1 MTAETIRINKDNFEN
16 DTKPPIP
23 SSINVLTILTFIGSG
38 IAFLFIAFMP
48 ALNKLMMGFM
58 EKAAES
64 GDDLS
69 ASKLA
74 EIERGKSLIE
84 LTQANIVPLMI
95 IGFISIILCVV
106 GAIWMR
112 KLRKDGYWLYIS
124 GELLPVIGNFILLG
138 TEQFTGV
145 VSILMG
151 VGIPLLFVGL
161 YSMQLKFLSR

>member
-1 MTAETIRINKDNFEN
+1 MATTIIRPNKDNFEN
-16 DTKPPIP
+16 DTKPPLP
-23 SSINVLTILTFIGSG
+23 SSINTLTILTFIGSG
-38 IAFLFIAFMP
+38 IAFLYIVFMP

-58 EKAAES
+58 EKATES

-74 EIERGKSLIE
+74 EIERGKTVIE
-84 LTQANIVPLMI
+84 LAQANIVPIMV
-95 IGFISIILCVV
+95 IGLISVILCVV

-112 KLRKDGYWLYIS
+112 KLKKDGYWLYIA
-124 GELLPVIGNFILLG
+124 GELLPVIGNFIFLG

-145 VSILMG
+145 ASIVFGLG
-151 VGIPLLFVGL
+151 LPLLFIGL